1 MLLLSLSL
9 PSGAQGVTLNLK
21 KVTVQKAIEYLQ
33 REYGYSFSL
42 KTKDV
47 DVTRTVSLSA
57 ENASIQSVLTD
68 LFAGQDVEFNV
79 ANSIVTVSSA
89 AKDEKRASAQV
100 QKGWTVSGKVYD
112 ENDDPMIGVVIMQSG
127 VPGQG
132 TTTDN
137 NGSFSFKKLWS
148 SVTAPSPR
156 KPLRRLSANTNP
168 MSWTAVLC

>member
-1 MLLLSLSL
+1 MRKSQKLCRWAQFVGLSMLLLSLSL

-89 AKDEKRASAQV
+89 AKDEK
-100 QKGWTVSGKVYD
+100 
-112 ENDDPMIGVVIMQSG
+112 
-127 VPGQG
+127 
-132 TTTDN
+132 
-137 NGSFSFKKLWS
+137 
-148 SVTAPSPR
+148 
-156 KPLRRLSANTNP
+156 
-168 MSWTAVLC
+168 